1 MRTFVDL
8 NLRPALHQEGQ
19 WSELISKAVNLG
31 FKVVAFSLPVS
42 VNNKIAVQI
51 REECQV
57 KGLDFVSRINLR
69 PKSSPELLK
78 QLRRHRRRF
87 EILAVDCTKKAIA
100 RTAARDHR
108 VDLLSFP
115 SLDSRFRFFDQA
127 EAKLALH
134 SNSALEIEIAMLLS
148 VSGSY
153 RARFLHFL
161 RKEVAIA
168 QKFDVPIVLSSGAT
182 DPYMMRGPQDLACLG
197 LLFGMLK
204 ESGLDAVSVTPC
216 TLVERNRKKLRSDY
230 VARGMRLVHQGEVT

>member
-19 WSELISKAVNLG
+19 WNELISKAVTLG
-31 FKVVAFSLPVS
+31 FNVVAVSLPMS
-42 VNNKIAVQI
+42 VNKKIASQI
-51 REECQV
+51 REECQI
-57 KGLDFVSRINLR
+57 KQLDFVSRIDLN

-78 QLRRHRRRF
+78 QLQRYRWRF
-87 EILAVDCTKKAIA
+87 VILAVDCTKKAIA

-127 EAKLALH
+127 EARLASQ
-134 SNSALEIEIAMLLS
+134 SNSALEIEIGMLLS

-153 RARFLHFL
+153 RARFLRSL

-168 QKFDVPIVLSSGAT
+168 QKFGVPIILSSGAT
-182 DPYMMRGPQDLACLG
+182 DPYMMRSPQDLACLS

-204 ESGLDAVSVTPC
+204 ESGLDAVSVAPGN
-216 TLVERNRKKLRSDY
+216 LVERNRKKLRSDY
-230 VARGMRLVHQGEVT
+230 VARGIRVVHQGEES